1 MTAGNLGEKEVS
13 ASLLEVAVLQG
24 LPRQFLSE
32 VDRPFS
38 SFSVVTLPKANWSVI
53 DSGFS
58 FGNCGRS
65 VLGFV
70 FLFAGS
76 LE

>member
-13 ASLLEVAVLQG
+13 ASLLEVTVPEG

-32 VDRPFS
+32 VDRPFA
-38 SFSVVTLPKANWSVI
+38 SFPVVTLPKANWSVT
-53 DSGFS
+53 DFVFS

-70 FLFAGS
+70 FLFLGS